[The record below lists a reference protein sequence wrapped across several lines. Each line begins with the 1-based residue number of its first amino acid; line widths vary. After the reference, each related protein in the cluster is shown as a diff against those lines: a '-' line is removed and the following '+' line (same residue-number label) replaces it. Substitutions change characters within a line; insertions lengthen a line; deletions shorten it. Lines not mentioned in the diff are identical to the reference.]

1 MLQFSPF
8 IQLIIVSLAAH
19 VALTAAR
26 VTTALHAL
34 SLHASEFSVGVLMA
48 LFALF
53 PMIFAVPMGRLIDRI
68 GIKKPMAFGCL
79 SITIGCGMP
88 GLIGGLPVLYPAVV
102 LIGTGFMAIH
112 IASQH
117 AVGAISTTE
126 NRSANFSLL
135 ALGFSVSSFLGP
147 IIVGIVIDHAR
158 FSVAYAVCC
167 GFSALGLGAI
177 ACSALGR
184 LELNHQGVRQSG
196 GSALDML
203 RDPDMRRIY
212 LVGILLASA
221 WDLFTF
227 VTPIQ
232 GTRMGFSASTI
243 GLILGCF
250 SAATFGVRLAMPWI
264 SRRCTE
270 WQILTAAL
278 LLAVVS
284 YALFPFMH
292 QPLSLMAIA
301 ALLGLALGSSQPNV
315 LALLH
320 HAAPAGRGGEAIGIR
335 ATIGNAS
342 QVILPLAFGAAGATF
357 GLFVVFWGMSAMIG
371 AGVPIAWRKAFIKG
385 KGNNHG

>member
-1 MLQFSPF
+1 MLRFSPF
-8 IQLIIVSLAAH
+8 IQLTIVSLAAH

-34 SLHASEFSVGVLMA
+34 SLHASELRVGVLMA
-48 LFALF
+48 LFAFF
-53 PMIFAVPMGRLIDRI
+53 PMLFAVPMGRLIDRI
-68 GIKKPMAFGCL
+68 GVKKPMVCGCL
-79 SITIGCGMP
+79 SITIGCGIP
-88 GLIGGLPVLYPAVV
+88 GIVGGLPVLYPAVV
-102 LIGTGFMAIH
+102 LVGTGFMAIH

-117 AVGAISTTE
+117 TVGAISNAE
-126 NRSANFSLL
+126 NRSANFSWL
-135 ALGFSVSSFLGP
+135 AMGFSISSFLGP
-147 IIVGIVIDHAR
+147 VVAGFVIDHAR
-158 FSVAYAVCC
+158 FAIAYAVCC
-167 GFSALGLGAI
+167 GFSALGLAAI
-177 ACSALGR
+177 TCSTLGQ
-184 LELNHQGVRQSG
+184 LTPHHQSAQKRQG
-196 GSALDML
+196 GALDML

-212 LVGILLASA
+212 LVGILLAAA

-250 SAATFGVRLAMPWI
+250 SAATFGVRLAMPWL

-292 QPLSLMAIA
+292 QPLSLMVIA
-301 ALLGLALGSSQPNV
+301 AMLGLALGSSQPNV
-315 LALLH
+315 LILLH

-342 QVILPLAFGAAGATF
+342 QVVLPLAFGAAGATF

-371 AGVPIAWRKAFIKG
+371 AGVPLAWRKAFVKIR
-385 KGNNHG
+385 